1 MKMSKK
7 DMLKRL
13 KKEMNGVSKVIPES
27 MGKMNVTVSSDSP
40 EGLQEG
46 LEEAKSLSERLL
58 EARRKEKKKGKKEK
72 KSEGSEYACGG
83 VKSDLSKALK
93 SRKK

>member
-1 MKMSKK
+1 MKKMSKK

-13 KKEMNGVSKVIPES
+13 KKEMTAVGKVVPEPV
-27 MGKMNVTVSSDSP
+27 GKMNVSVSSDSA

-58 EARRKEKKKGKKEK
+58 EARRKERKEKKKGK
-72 KSEGSEYACGG
+72 SEYSCGG
-83 VKSDLSKALK
+83 VKNDLSKALK

>member
-1 MKMSKK
+1 
-7 DMLKRL
+7 MLKRL
-13 KKEMNGVSKVIPES
+13 KKEMDGVSKVVPES

-58 EARRKEKKKGKKEK
+58 EARRKEKKNKKSKKES